1 MYSLVNHY
9 LTKGM
14 QIAKQWQ
21 WLISFI
27 MILKL
32 NAFVFFLNCSVPV
45 WGIVQVCA
53 MDCNRNFHSFPDTS
67 LVLLSFLKQKGC
79 QSSQLQ
85 RELDCLDDQLKLHTN
100 HNYIESD
107 EELQADGHSFS
118 VSYRELLHEF
128 QNQVQPQLPGILFP
142 LIWIK
147 VAPWLMPIIIFTLW
161 LLAEKV
167 LNVSCNLVL
176 YL

>member
-14 QIAKQWQ
+14 QIAKPWQ
-21 WLISFI
+21 WLISFNII
-27 MILKL
+27 MILKRI
-32 NAFVFFLNCSVPV
+32 AFVFFLNCSVPV
-45 WGIVQVCA
+45 WGTVQVCA
-53 MDCNRNFHSFPDTS
+53 MDCNRNFDSFPDTS
-67 LVLLSFLKQKGC
+67 LVLLSFLQQKGC

-85 RELDCLDDQLKLHTN
+85 RELDYLGEQLKLPTN

-128 QNQVQPQLPGILFP
+128 QHQVQPQLPGILFP
-142 LIWIK
+142 LILIK
-147 VAPWLMPIIIFTLW
+147 GAPWLIPI
-161 LLAEKV
+161 
-167 LNVSCNLVL
+167 SQ
-176 YL
+176 